1 MTTEPVVLV
10 GDQFAFDVAQGLVG
24 RKALVGNIIINFPF
38 PHFLHMTI
46 TSSWMQAIGFLA
58 LCFVLANPGKC
69 CLGCMGL
76 ILVVLF
82 IAICTII

>member
-10 GDQFAFDVAQGLVG
+10 GDQFAFDVGQGLVG

-58 LCFVLANPGKC
+58 LCLSWR
-69 CLGCMGL
+69 
-76 ILVVLF
+76 ILENVVWG
-82 IAICTII
+82 AWG